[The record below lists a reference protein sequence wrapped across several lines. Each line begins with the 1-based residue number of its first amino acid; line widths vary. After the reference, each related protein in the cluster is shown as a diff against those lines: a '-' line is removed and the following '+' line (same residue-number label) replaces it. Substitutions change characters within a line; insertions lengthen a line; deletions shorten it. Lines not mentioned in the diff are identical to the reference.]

1 MRLIADELIARGS
14 IDEVQAY
21 PRLVAEAVL
30 RHNAHAAVLCHNHPG
45 GSPIP
50 SQQDVDV
57 TRQLVALLTSL
68 GVAVADHIIVS
79 GGESLS
85 MVACGLVT
93 REKREDR
100 LLTRVASSDGETRI
114 LAKLMKKRKET
125 QT

>member
-1 MRLIADELIARGS
+1 M
-14 IDEVQAY
+14 
-21 PRLVAEAVL
+21 
-30 RHNAHAAVLCHNHPG
+30 
-45 GSPIP
+45 
-50 SQQDVDV
+50 
-57 TRQLVALLTSL
+57 
-68 GVAVADHIIVS
+68 ADHIIVS